1 MSLLD
6 AIRLALT
13 QIKVQ
18 KLKSFFTLLGVTI
31 GVMFLIAVVSIVN
44 GMSKYME
51 EDFAAKFLGVNTFT
65 LRRFPDFN
73 MGNVTDATWK
83 EWQRRPQITVE
94 DANAVRDALPPQT
107 HWAIQDMT
115 WSTPTSQYRNGGPQ
129 SLVAAV
135 SADYFLIKNLEVERG
150 RVFTEQEEAVGA
162 PVVVIGKETAD
173 MFFPSIDPL
182 GKEIRLEGLPFRVI
196 GVLEKQGTTFGLSLD
211 RQVIGP
217 FHSDLKRVT
226 KSRRGLYGV
235 LVQGATN
242 MIQQDAQEAAREVM
256 RRRHHL
262 HPSEPDDFVFETSE
276 SALSGWQSI
285 KKALV
290 IGGIVLPAIG
300 LVVGA
305 IVIMN
310 IMLVAVADRTREI
323 GIRKALGAKRRD
335 ILAQFLVESATL
347 SIFGALL
354 GIALGFGMS
363 ALIRYLFPSMPSSVA
378 LWSVMVSVVV
388 GGGVGII
395 AGVYPASRAARLD
408 PILALRSD

>member
-13 QIKVQ
+13 QIRVQ
-18 KLKSFFTLLGVTI
+18 KLKSFFTRLGVTI

-51 EDFAAKFLGVNTFT
+51 EDFAGKFLGVNTFT

-73 MGNVTDATWK
+73 MGNVTEQMWK

-94 DANAVRDALPPQT
+94 DAIAVREALPPQT
-107 HWAIQDMT
+107 RWSIQDQT
-115 WSTPTSQYRNGGPQ
+115 WATPVSNYRNGGPQ
-129 SLVAAV
+129 SIVLAV
-135 SADYFLIKNLEVERG
+135 SPDYFFIKNLDVERG
-150 RVFTEQEEAVGA
+150 RVFSEQEDMVGA

-173 MFFPSIDPL
+173 TYFPNIDPL
-182 GKEIRLEGLPFRVI
+182 GKEIRLAGLPFRVI

-217 FHSDLKRVT
+217 FHSDIKRVT
-226 KSRRGLYGV
+226 KARRGLAGV
-235 LVQGATN
+235 LVQGTTTV
-242 MIQQDAQEAAREVM
+242 IEQDAQERAREVM

-276 SALSGWQSI
+276 SALSGWESI
-285 KKALV
+285 KQALV

-347 SIFGALL
+347 SFFGAIL
-354 GIALGFGMS
+354 GIGMGFGLS
-363 ALIRYLFPSMPSSVA
+363 ALIRAVSPLPSNVA
-378 LWSVMVSVVV
+378 LWSIVVSVVV
-388 GGGVGII
+388 GAGVGII
-395 AGVYPASRAARLD
+395 AGIYPASRGARLD
-408 PILALRSD
+408 TSI